1 MDKIDFIYSLIGTP
15 LGYILYF
22 IYEIGVTNIGLAIIL
37 FTLIV
42 KLAML
47 PLSIKQQKNTAKS
60 AIFAPKVREIQQK
73 YRNNQQKQQEELAK
87 LQQQG
92 YNPMGGCGTMILTFL
107 ILFGVLDVVY
117 KPMTHITHTKPE
129 EVNLLAEE
137 SYCMKMTSL
146 FVDEYN
152 NVAVLEGD
160 AKTKHDDIIR
170 DAGKILAYYN
180 ANRAEGQP
188 ELTDKV
194 WESVSP
200 DSIKVVEGAMKS
212 ALQKSYEDLK
222 AANNGN
228 GKEILFSATNLFA
241 ITDYNTTD
249 GNAAGNAENEKE
261 LYNALAD
268 DTAKKDFLAAHA
280 FSDSTKSAF
289 NTAQTQY
296 GMYYINSSGNIGFKA
311 SGTLQRELY
320 VFDIFGTEKTYA
332 NGTTVA
338 FKDLYSYNMTNAN
351 LMADIEKLYNDLDF
365 FGIKLSQIPGE
376 HMGFPMLL
384 IPIFALIFS
393 LLQSF
398 ISNKQMEQN
407 NPGQVGGGMK
417 LTMFILP
424 LFSII
429 LVFTVPA
436 GAGFYWTISYV
447 FGIAQT
453 IILNKLYNPN
463 KLRAQ
468 AEAEYNERMKR
479 IEVEAKKVRNS
490 DNDNTVSEY
499 NGEKLTQKEINRRK
513 LAEARRQDA
522 IKYGEEYIEDDED

>member
-1 MDKIDFIYSLIGTP
+1 MEEIDFLYSLIGTP

-22 IYEIGVTNIGLAIIL
+22 IYQIGITNIGIAIIL

-73 YRNNQQKQQEELAK
+73 YKNNQQKQQEELQK

-92 YNPMGGCGTMILTFL
+92 YSPMGGCGTMLLTFL

-117 KPMTHITHTKPE
+117 KPMTHITHTASSDIE
-129 EVNLLAEE
+129 TMVEE
-137 SYCMKMTSL
+137 SYNMKIASL

-152 NVAVLEGD
+152 NTDISALEGD
-160 AKTKHDDIIR
+160 ALTKHEDIIR
-170 DAGKILAYYN
+170 DAEKILAYYN
-180 ANRAEGQP
+180 ANRSENDP
-188 ELTDKV
+188 EYTQAV
-194 WESVSP
+194 WETVSA
-200 DSIKVVEGAMKS
+200 DSLRVVESAMKA
-212 ALQKSYEDLK
+212 ALENSYEDFK
-222 AANNGN
+222 AKNDGN
-228 GKEILFSATNLFA
+228 GKEMVFAATNLYA
-241 ITDYNTTD
+241 ITDYPTTD
-249 GNAAGNAENEKE
+249 GNAAGNPEDEKGT
-261 LYNALAD
+261 YNAIKDEAEKKEYLAQ
-268 DTAKKDFLAAHA
+268 HA
-280 FSDSTKSAF
+280 FSETVKSAF
-289 NTAQTQY
+289 NTAQTQFGY
-296 GMYYINSSGNIGFKA
+296 YYITANGTTGFKA
-311 SGTLQRELY
+311 SNSLQRELY
-320 VFDIFGTEKTYA
+320 ILGMFGTEKEYN

-338 FKDLYSYNMTNAN
+338 FKDLYSLNST
-351 LMADIEKLYNDLDF
+351 DSIDELYDNLDF
-365 FGIKLSQIPGE
+365 LGIKLSEIPGE
-376 HMGFPMLL
+376 HMGFPMLF
-384 IPIFALIFS
+384 IPIAAFVFS

-398 ISNKQMEQN
+398 ISNKQMEKN

-417 LTMFILP
+417 LTMYILP
-424 LFSII
+424 IFSLI
-429 LVFTVPA
+429 LVFSVPA

-453 IILNKLYNPN
+453 VILNKLYNPA
-463 KLRAQ
+463 KLREQ

-479 IEVEAKKVRNS
+479 IEVQAKQVRNADS
-490 DNDNTVSEY
+490 DNTISEY